1 MHISELKR
9 MGANIKLKGSKLEIV
24 GVKKLLGAEVMAT
37 DLRASSSLIIA
48 GLMASGVTVV
58 NRVYHLDRGYE
69 DLEKIKKLWSK
80 NKENKLMKKI
90 IMAVPKG
97 RILKELNPLL
107 NKTGI
112 VPENEFFCKDSRKL
126 MFNTNVDFLKF
137 IRVRSFD
144 VATFVAIGAAQIGIA
159 GDDVLNEFNYEEIY
173 KVLDLKIGK
182 CRLSVA
188 KNNSISDI
196 TEKHGHILVATKYKN
211 TVTNYFAK
219 KGIRAEC
226 IKLNGAIELAPKLG
240 ICSTI
245 VDLVSTGKTIKENNL
260 EETDV
265 LFKITSKLIINKIAY
280 KLMNDNIISIL
291 EKFKKNING

>member
-1 MHISELKR
+1 
-9 MGANIKLKGSKLEIV
+9 
-24 GVKKLLGAEVMAT
+24 
-37 DLRASSSLIIA
+37 
-48 GLMASGVTVV
+48 
-58 NRVYHLDRGYE
+58 
-69 DLEKIKKLWSK
+69 
-80 NKENKLMKKI
+80 MKKI

-97 RILKELNPLL
+97 RILDELNPIL
-107 NKTGI
+107 KRIGI
-112 VPENEFFCKDSRKL
+112 LPEKDFYSHDSRKL
-126 MFNTNVDFLKF
+126 MFETNFKFLNI

-144 VATFVAIGAAQIGIA
+144 VATFVALGAAQIGIA

-182 CRLSVA
+182 CRLSIA
-188 KNNSISDI
+188 KKKNSISDFSDK
-196 TEKHGHILVATKYKN
+196 EGHILVATKYKN

-260 EETDV
+260 KETDI
-265 LFKITSKLIINKIAY
+265 LLRITSKLIINKIAY
-280 KLMNDNIISIL
+280 KLMNDNITSIL
-291 EKFKKNING
+291 DKFKKIING

>member
-1 MHISELKR
+1 
-9 MGANIKLKGSKLEIV
+9 
-24 GVKKLLGAEVMAT
+24 
-37 DLRASSSLIIA
+37 
-48 GLMASGVTVV
+48 
-58 NRVYHLDRGYE
+58 
-69 DLEKIKKLWSK
+69 
-80 NKENKLMKKI
+80 MKKI

-97 RILKELNPLL
+97 RILDELNPIL
-107 NKTGI
+107 KRIGI
-112 VPENEFFCKDSRKL
+112 LPEKDFYSHDSRKL
-126 MFNTNVDFLKF
+126 MFETNLTFLNI

-182 CRLSVA
+182 CRLSIA
-188 KNNSISDI
+188 KKKNSISDFSDK
-196 TEKHGHILVATKYKN
+196 EGHILVATKYKN
-211 TVTNYFAK
+211 MVTNYFAK

-265 LFKITSKLIINKIAY
+265 LLKITSKLIINKIAY
-280 KLMNDNIISIL
+280 KLMNDNITSIL
-291 EKFKKNING
+291 DKFKKIING

>member
-1 MHISELKR
+1 
-9 MGANIKLKGSKLEIV
+9 
-24 GVKKLLGAEVMAT
+24 
-37 DLRASSSLIIA
+37 
-48 GLMASGVTVV
+48 
-58 NRVYHLDRGYE
+58 
-69 DLEKIKKLWSK
+69 
-80 NKENKLMKKI
+80 
-90 IMAVPKG
+90 MAVPKG
-97 RILKELNPLL
+97 RILDELNPIL
-107 NKTGI
+107 KRIGI
-112 VPENEFFCKDSRKL
+112 LPERDFYSHDSRKL
-126 MFNTNVDFLKF
+126 MFETNLKF
-137 IRVRSFD
+137 LNIIRVRSFD

-182 CRLSVA
+182 CRLSIA
-188 KNNSISDI
+188 KKKNSISDFSDK
-196 TEKHGHILVATKYKN
+196 EGHILVATKYKN

-265 LFKITSKLIINKIAY
+265 LLKITSKLIINKIAY
-280 KLMNDNIISIL
+280 KLMNDNITSIL
-291 EKFKKNING
+291 DKFKKIING

>member
-1 MHISELKR
+1 ME
-9 MGANIKLKGSKLEIV
+9 
-24 GVKKLLGAEVMAT
+24 
-37 DLRASSSLIIA
+37 
-48 GLMASGVTVV
+48 
-58 NRVYHLDRGYE
+58 
-69 DLEKIKKLWSK
+69 
-80 NKENKLMKKI
+80 KI

-97 RILKELNPLL
+97 RILKELNPFL
-107 NKTGI
+107 KDIGI
-112 VPENEFFCKDSRKL
+112 EPEEDFFNKDSRKL
-126 MFNTNVDFLKF
+126 MFNTNLSFLDI

-173 KVLDLKIGK
+173 NILDLKIGK
-182 CRLSVA
+182 CRLSIA
-188 KNNSISDI
+188 RTKSTISKES
-196 TEKHGHILVATKYKN
+196 EKQGHILVATKYKN

-260 EETDV
+260 EETEV
-265 LFKITSKLIINKIAY
+265 LLKITSKLIINKIAY
-280 KLMNDNIISIL
+280 KLMNDNITSIV
-291 EKFKKNING
+291 EKFKKIIDG

>member
-1 MHISELKR
+1 ME
-9 MGANIKLKGSKLEIV
+9 
-24 GVKKLLGAEVMAT
+24 
-37 DLRASSSLIIA
+37 
-48 GLMASGVTVV
+48 
-58 NRVYHLDRGYE
+58 
-69 DLEKIKKLWSK
+69 
-80 NKENKLMKKI
+80 KI

-97 RILKELNPLL
+97 RILKELNPIL
-107 NKTGI
+107 KDIGI
-112 VPENEFFCKDSRKL
+112 EPEEDYFNEDSRKL
-126 MFNTNVDFLKF
+126 MFNTNLSFLDI

-173 KVLDLKIGK
+173 NILDLKIGK
-182 CRLSVA
+182 CRLSIA
-188 KNNSISDI
+188 RTKSTMSKES
-196 TEKHGHILVATKYKN
+196 EKQGHILVATKYKN

-260 EETDV
+260 QETEV
-265 LFKITSKLIINKIAY
+265 LLKITSKLIINKIAY
-280 KLMNDNIISIL
+280 KLMNDNITSIV
-291 EKFKKNING
+291 EKFKKIIDG

>member
-1 MHISELKR
+1 
-9 MGANIKLKGSKLEIV
+9 
-24 GVKKLLGAEVMAT
+24 
-37 DLRASSSLIIA
+37 
-48 GLMASGVTVV
+48 
-58 NRVYHLDRGYE
+58 
-69 DLEKIKKLWSK
+69 
-80 NKENKLMKKI
+80 MKKI

-97 RILKELNPLL
+97 RILDELNPIL
-107 NKTGI
+107 KRIGI
-112 VPENEFFCKDSRKL
+112 LPEKDFYSHDSRKL
-126 MFNTNVDFLKF
+126 MFETNLKF
-137 IRVRSFD
+137 LNIIRVRSFD
-144 VATFVAIGAAQIGIA
+144 VATFVALGAAQIGIA

-188 KNNSISDI
+188 KKKNSISDFSDK
-196 TEKHGHILVATKYKN
+196 EGHILVATKYKN

-260 EETDV
+260 KETDI
-265 LFKITSKLIINKIAY
+265 LLRITSKLIINKIAY
-280 KLMNDNIISIL
+280 KLMNDNITSIL
-291 EKFKKNING
+291 DKFKKIING

>member
-1 MHISELKR
+1 ME
-9 MGANIKLKGSKLEIV
+9 
-24 GVKKLLGAEVMAT
+24 
-37 DLRASSSLIIA
+37 
-48 GLMASGVTVV
+48 
-58 NRVYHLDRGYE
+58 
-69 DLEKIKKLWSK
+69 
-80 NKENKLMKKI
+80 KI

-107 NKTGI
+107 KDIGI
-112 VPENEFFCKDSRKL
+112 EPEEDFFNKDSRKL
-126 MFNTNVDFLKF
+126 MFNTNLSFLDI

-173 KVLDLKIGK
+173 NILDLKIGK
-182 CRLSVA
+182 CRLSIA
-188 KNNSISDI
+188 RTKSTISKES
-196 TEKHGHILVATKYKN
+196 EKQGHILVATKYKN

-260 EETDV
+260 EETEV
-265 LFKITSKLIINKIAY
+265 LLKITSKLIINKIAY
-280 KLMNDNIISIL
+280 KLMNDNITSIV
-291 EKFKKNING
+291 EKFKKIIHG